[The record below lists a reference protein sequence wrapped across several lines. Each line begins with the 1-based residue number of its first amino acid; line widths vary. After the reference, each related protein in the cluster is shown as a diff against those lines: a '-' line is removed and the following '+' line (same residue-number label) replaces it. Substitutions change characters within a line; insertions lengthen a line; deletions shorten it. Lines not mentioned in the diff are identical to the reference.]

1 MKVTMTRILKRLG
14 LTTAVALS
22 WINPCLSMDSYR
34 FLHVTIDTP
43 WSIFVFLLLT
53 IFAPFVLMAVLV
65 WRYAERKVERRIN
78 QPTHTEGEE

>member
-1 MKVTMTRILKRLG
+1 MQRILKRLS
-14 LTTAVALS
+14 LTTALALF
-22 WINPCLSMDSYR
+22 WINPCFSMDSYR

-65 WRYAERKVERRIN
+65 WRYAERKVEKRDQRPT
-78 QPTHTEGEE
+78 QPGSEE

>member
-1 MKVTMTRILKRLG
+1 MKIKMQRLIMR
-14 LTTAVALS
+14 LSHISALALS
-22 WINPCLSMDSYR
+22 WINPCFSMDSYR

-65 WRYAERKVERRIN
+65 WRYAERKVEKSDN
-78 QPTHTEGEE
+78 HAKQTESKE

>member
-1 MKVTMTRILKRLG
+1 MQRILKRLS
-14 LTTAVALS
+14 LTTALK
-22 WINPCLSMDSYR
+22 DSYR

-65 WRYAERKVERRIN
+65 WRYAERKVEKRDQRPT
-78 QPTHTEGEE
+78 QPGSEE